1 MVLQRF
7 ADYAAGVR
15 DDAVPPE
22 AVHAAK
28 RCVIDWFA
36 SVIPGGAQP
45 PATLLREAFADDL
58 GHGRAVLYPSG
69 LRAPARSAALI
80 TGPPPTPSSSTTS
93 TGTPSTTPAPRS
105 FRRRSPWPR
114 CGASGAMCSCSA

>member
-1 MVLQRF
+1 MVLRRF

-15 DDAVPPE
+15 EEAVPPE

-45 PATLLREAFADDL
+45 PATLLCEAFADDL

-80 TGPPPTPSSSTTS
+80 NGAAAHTIEFDDIYRDAIYHPG
-93 TGTPSTTPAPRS
+93 APVIS
-105 FRRRSPWPR
+105 AAPPWPR
-114 CGASGAMCSCSA
+114 CAGSGAMRSCSA